1 VGRLGDEVSRLKQE
15 IDAMGSPRMPAWGH
29 WSEEREREFH
39 QLFERW
45 WNGADLSDKELV
57 DVASLDEYGPIAIAV
72 CDENFDVNGTVDEYA
87 ETYLTPRAAQ
97 ARRRRMEQREA

>member
-39 QLFERW
+39 QLFDRPDAGGW
-45 WNGADLSDKELV
+45 SKGRRSSALSTYGSPCMGCLV
-57 DVASLDEYGPIAIAV
+57 VPNRVTL
-72 CDENFDVNGTVDEYA
+72 
-87 ETYLTPRAAQ
+87 R
-97 ARRRRMEQREA
+97 